1 LAINALTAFKISSPL
16 SIATSWI
23 IDVLHTGAGGTSYFA
38 DLSQG
43 MSVTFSMI
51 TKTVFHIT
59 NSLQSF
65 FASLFIPST
74 PSTETPPGGPSF
86 PVPPTNPDF
95 DIFITKIEPSHITVP
110 AENETGTFNAT
121 ITIINNGATTEITLR
136 SWIENQYGVT
146 VHNQTS
152 RMLLVS
158 KENRTLTLTFPI
170 PKQAG
175 EYWLKLEI
183 PYITPVPMASAT
195 FTVHAGEQ
203 TAIPVVLAIACVAVG
218 AGVAYNMGKR
228 HKKKKKQHAKWPKP
242 KLWT

>member
-1 LAINALTAFKISSPL
+1 VDVVHTVASGTA
-16 SIATSWI
+16 
-23 IDVLHTGAGGTSYFA
+23 YFA

-43 MSVTFSMI
+43 VGLTVTLI
-51 TKTVFHIT
+51 TQNVWTIT
-59 NSLQSF
+59 STLQSY

-86 PVPPTNPDF
+86 PVQPTNLDF

-110 AENETGTFNAT
+110 AENETATYNAT
-121 ITIINNGATTEITLR
+121 ITIINNGATTEITLL
-136 SWIENQYGVT
+136 SWIETQYGVT

-183 PYITPVPMASAT
+183 PYITPVPVASAT

-242 KLWT
+242 KTWT